1 MSKLVIWGSG
11 WGRGFRRGPD
21 ARIIIS
27 IIIIII
33 AIIIII
39 IIVILITILIYYYYY
54 CYLLCSLLLLF
65 RRDPGGLQPADG
77 IDTVGFHN
85 EIPAYKIVTML
96 INITS

>member
-27 IIIIII
+27 
-33 AIIIII
+33 IIIII